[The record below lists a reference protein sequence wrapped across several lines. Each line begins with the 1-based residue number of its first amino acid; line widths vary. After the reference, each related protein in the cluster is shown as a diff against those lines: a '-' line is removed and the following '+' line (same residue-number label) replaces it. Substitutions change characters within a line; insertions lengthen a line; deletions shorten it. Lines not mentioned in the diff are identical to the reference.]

1 MRDAGDFDA
10 FYATSSRRVLAHVAM
25 MVGGAA
31 EAEDSVAEAYLRA
44 WNRWH
49 KISRYENPEAW
60 VRQVAYRHAVS
71 TWRKAVNRLQAHRRD
86 TTDGHVAALGP
97 DHVAIVAA
105 LRRIPA
111 GQRRVVVLHHLVG
124 LSVAEIH
131 QETGI
136 PSGTVSTWLAR
147 GRRALADHLTDGP
160 PAFSEKDGSP
170 ALSEKGGSPASKL
183 SGKDG
188 DRGDA

>member
-1 MRDAGDFDA
+1 MRDAEDFDT

-25 MVGGAA
+25 MVGSQA

-49 KISRYENPEAW
+49 RISRYENPEAW

-71 TWRKAVNRLQAHRRD
+71 TWRKAVNRLHAHRRD
-86 TTDGHVAALGP
+86 TADRHVDALGP

-111 GQRRVVVLHHLVG
+111 RQRRVIVLHHLAD

-131 QETGI
+131 RETGV
-136 PSGTVSTWLAR
+136 PPGTITAWLVR
-147 GRRALADHLTDGP
+147 GRQAMAAH
-160 PAFSEKDGSP
+160 
-170 ALSEKGGSPASKL
+170 LSESEPHETGGE
-183 SGKDG
+183 
-188 DRGDA
+188 RREF

>member
-1 MRDAGDFDA
+1 MRDAEDFDT
-10 FYATSSRRVLAHVAM
+10 FYATSSRRVLAHVTM
-25 MVGGAA
+25 MVGSQA

-49 KISRYENPEAW
+49 KISRYDNPEAW

-71 TWRKAVNRLQAHRRD
+71 TWRKAVNRLSAHRRD
-86 TTDGHVAALGP
+86 TTDQHVNALSP

-111 GQRRVVVLHHLVG
+111 RQRRVIVLHHLAD

-131 QETGI
+131 AETGI
-136 PSGTVSTWLAR
+136 PAGTITTWLAR
-147 GRRALADHLTDGP
+147 GRQAMAAQLTDREP
-160 PAFSEKDGSP
+160 DET
-170 ALSEKGGSPASKL
+170 GGK
-183 SGKDG
+183 
-188 DRGDA
+188 RREF